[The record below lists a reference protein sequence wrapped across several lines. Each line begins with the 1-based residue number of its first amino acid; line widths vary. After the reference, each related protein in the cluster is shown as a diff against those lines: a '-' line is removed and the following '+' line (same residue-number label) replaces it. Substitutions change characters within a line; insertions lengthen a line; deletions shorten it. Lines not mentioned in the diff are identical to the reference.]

1 MPQGKLEYS
10 CGFSPSGC
18 LGGFFIGIYKGDINM
33 PGIQIVRGD
42 GATVMPRGDVA
53 QGMVFAVKNR
63 DGGLGKVKYA
73 AIGANGRL
81 YSINL
86 TNGELASSANRDST
100 TTILGKWKFD
110 VTKCRRAQR
119 DCTRRE
125 VRPGE
130 VFVVKGGEK
139 EYAHMGRVHRDRQG
153 WLSIP
158 LANQENHA
166 IGEKGTGNVT

>member
-1 MPQGKLEYS
+1 
-10 CGFSPSGC
+10 
-18 LGGFFIGIYKGDINM
+18 M
-33 PGIQIVRGD
+33 PGIQIVRG
-42 GATVMPRGDVA
+42 ATATTMPRGDVA

-63 DGGLGKVKYA
+63 DGRLGTKYA

-81 YSINL
+81 YSVNL
-86 TNGELASSANRDST
+86 TNGELASSANRNSSIT
-100 TTILGKWKFD
+100 LLGKWKFD
-110 VTKCRRAQR
+110 VTKTRYGRTCL
-119 DCTRRE
+119 RRE

-166 IGEKGTGNVT
+166 IGENGDGHVKVVGSFRLAVTEAR